1 MTTEQTSSL
10 LWLWILQICWWL
22 AAMLPLAMAVMLI
35 ALGFRWLHHRAR
47 DIETKPVEAGPGGFG
62 NLLRDKFSHMA
73 IGQSMLFLILGGLAL
88 GGLLG
93 LFLQSFIQPEVQK
106 SVEQG
111 DLLRPEAAVPA
122 GNGTSVDL
130 ISLLALMVGAV
141 TVGLTVRT
149 YRSLCRRAA
158 ELARSLTNREA
169 SRPLLVRWFHD
180 SKKMG
185 LVALVLG
192 GWVCFGLIM
201 QVVGFI
207 LLVVPWPAS
216 LTNVSLAWAT
226 TAVIMVLVA
235 GSVVLMLSLYGPA
248 VWMGM
253 RHFKLEIRFYRGNPI
268 FKLIVNV
275 WAALGAGAFGPLLFM
290 NLLDHLGIVRTTGHW
305 FDFTLA
311 LWGAAY
317 FLAYTA
323 TILVQILD
331 CRARDKEFNLVNIAL
346 AFVIAFPGAVPVFI
360 LLFFLH
366 SLFLSQLFGQV

>member
-1 MTTEQTSSL
+1 MTTNQTGSL
-10 LWLWILQICWWL
+10 LWLWILQIAWWL
-22 AAMLPLAMAVMLI
+22 ASMLPLAVAVMLI

-47 DIETKPVEAGPGGFG
+47 DIETKPVEAGPGGFKKV
-62 NLLRDKFSHMA
+62 LRDKFSHLA

-88 GGLLG
+88 GGLLA

-106 SVEQG
+106 VVEKG
-111 DLLRPEAAVPA
+111 DLIRPEVAAPA
-122 GNGTSVDL
+122 GHGLSFDL

-141 TVGLTVRT
+141 TVGWAVHT

-158 ELARSLTNREA
+158 ELAGSLTGREA

-201 QVVGFI
+201 QVLGFI

-216 LTNVSLAWAT
+216 LTKVPLAWAT
-226 TAVIMVLVA
+226 TGVIMILVA
-235 GSVVLMLSLYGPA
+235 GSVVLVVSLYAPG
-248 VWMGM
+248 VWMGV
-253 RHFKLEIRFYRGNPI
+253 RNFKLDIRFYRGNPT

-275 WAALGAGAFGPLLFM
+275 VAALGAGSFGALVFM
-290 NLLDHLGIVRTTGHW
+290 NLLYHLGIVPRTGQW

-311 LWGAAY
+311 LWGVAY
-317 FLAYTA
+317 VLAYA
-323 TILVQILD
+323 AAILVQILV

-346 AFVIAFPGAVPVFI
+346 ALVIALPGAVPIFI
-360 LLFFLH
+360 LLFFLLSH
-366 SLFLSQLFGQV
+366 FLARLFGQA